1 MGSNRRWR
9 AKEASSGKDVSL
21 AGGAKVIQQ
30 YLAVRLLDEI
40 EISLVPILLGR
51 GERLLVDLGDD
62 LPEFE
67 QVDVVEAT
75 GVAHLRYRLLN

>member
-30 YLAVRLLDEI
+30 YLAARLLDEI